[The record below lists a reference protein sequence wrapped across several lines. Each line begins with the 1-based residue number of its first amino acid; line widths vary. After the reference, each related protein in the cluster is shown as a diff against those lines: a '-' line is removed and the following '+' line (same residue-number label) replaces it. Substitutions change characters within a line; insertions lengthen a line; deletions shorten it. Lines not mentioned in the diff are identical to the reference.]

1 MTQALQGGF
10 TQPLIL
16 HIKKDWASKISVSI
30 LQLLCFVFPLWT
42 SEVAQLCPTLCDPMD
57 CSIQASPSMGFSRQE
72 YWSGLPF
79 PSPGDLPDSG
89 IECRSPA
96 YYRQLLYQLSYQ
108 GTLGLWAGYIVTRG
122 GIMAHPDWCL
132 ESVVRFILNSVHL
145 ADGLLSVLP
154 PTTPGCPEWV
164 FLTVSRSNREPTHLT
179 SFLCEQ
185 IFT

>member
-16 HIKKDWASKISVSI
+16 HIKKDWASKISVSV

-42 SEVAQLCPTLCDPMD
+42 SEVAQLCPTLCNPMD

-89 IECRSPA
+89 IEPRSPA

-122 GIMAHPDWCL
+122 EIMAHPDWCL
-132 ESVVRFILNSVHL
+132 ESVVPFILNSVHL
-145 ADGLLSVLP
+145 ADSLLSVLP
-154 PTTPGCPEWV
+154 PTTPGRPEQV

-179 SFLCEQ
+179 SFFCEQ